1 MCRINVTALKDGAEC
16 DDQDV
21 FSDFRFQNL
30 RSLLVG
36 YSIRRFEV
44 TDHQVSK
51 HEPDDRRCCNA
62 GYGWDEKQRYCH

>member
-1 MCRINVTALKDGAEC
+1 MCRINVTALKDGAKC

-21 FSDFRFQNL
+21 FSDLRFQKL

-36 YSIRRFEV
+36 YSIRRFGA

-51 HEPDDRRCCNA
+51 HEPDNRRCGKA
-62 GYGWDEKQRYCH
+62 GYSCDEDIK